1 MHFKR
6 LEENGE
12 KAKNASFL
20 PQKYSSG
27 FLFEEEEYDLGL
39 KRICRFK
46 ALTSSFSSSI
56 KGGSEL
62 EISRENKQLALR
74 GHQSCQSKTRLPL
87 FYLSEKRKIL
97 YQVVPFKNAL

>member
-6 LEENGE
+6 LKENGE

-27 FLFEEEEYDLGL
+27 FLFEAEEYDLGL

-46 ALTSSFSSSI
+46 ALTSSFSSGI

-74 GHQSCQSKTRLPL
+74 GHRSCQSKTRLPL
-87 FYLSEKRKIL
+87 FYLSKKREIL
-97 YQVVPFKNAL
+97 YQLVPFKNAL